1 MSMRAAAMNPMISA
15 DQAPSPVR
23 EPGYFLRK
31 LVLLVLLVSATA
43 LWTVLL
49 FKGQDDFPLILST
62 IFTDVGLGMI
72 AGFGS
77 RVVLHKRGLFV
88 QSLAGIVLTVYGMI
102 LAGSLTHWVLG
113 IGPIAL
119 QPDVVKQLDA
129 IKFDVDLPANI
140 RSLEI
145 DPQNLLD
152 LHRMNWAD
160 PLHLL
165 GSLFMTLM
173 SLYAWRLSVP
183 GSQAVEVTPLS
194 ASPVSPE
201 ARPVIWKNPNSNG
214 RPRIGLPAG
223 LIARLRPASQPGPGS
238 RSRNRIRPM
247 VFREPKAASDPRSKS
262 RRRRSRSKAHIQF
275 ALVEEHRCPYCLDAV
290 TRNDS
295 RGVKE
300 CEVCHTLH
308 HADCWSIT
316 GVCQVPHLNT

>member
-1 MSMRAAAMNPMISA
+1 MSMRAAAMNPMITA
-15 DQAPSPVR
+15 DHAPSVR

-31 LVLLVLLVSATA
+31 LVLLVLLISAVA

-49 FKGQDDFPLILST
+49 FKGQDEFPLLLST
-62 IFTDVGLGMI
+62 IFTDVGLGII

-88 QSLAGIVLTVYGMI
+88 QSLTAIALTLYGMI

-119 QPDVVKQLDA
+119 QPEVVKQVTAL
-129 IKFDVDLPANI
+129 KFDADLPASI
-140 RSLEI
+140 RSMDI
-145 DPQNLLD
+145 DLQKLLD
-152 LHRMNWAD
+152 LHKMNWAD

-173 SLYAWRLSVP
+173 SLYAWRLSAT
-183 GSQAVEVTPLS
+183 GSQTVEVTPLS
-194 ASPVSPE
+194 VTPVSPE
-201 ARPVIWKNPNSNG
+201 PRPVIRTNPNSNG

-223 LIARLRPASQPGPGS
+223 LIARLRPGSHSGPGS

-290 TRNDS
+290 TRNDL

>member
-1 MSMRAAAMNPMISA
+1 MSMRAATMNPMITA
-15 DQAPSPVR
+15 DHAPSVR

-31 LVLLVLLVSATA
+31 LVLLVLLVTAAA
-43 LWTVLL
+43 LWTVFL
-49 FKGQDDFPLILST
+49 FKGQDKFPLLLST
-62 IFTDVGLGMI
+62 IFTDVTLGMI

-88 QSLAGIVLTVYGMI
+88 QSLVGIALTVYGMI

-119 QPDVVKQLDA
+119 QPEVAKQLTA
-129 IKFDVDLPANI
+129 LKFDVDLPANI
-140 RSLEI
+140 RSLDI
-145 DPQNLLD
+145 DPQKLLD
-152 LHRMNWAD
+152 LQKMNWAD

-173 SLYAWRLSVP
+173 SLYAWRLSAP

-194 ASPVSPE
+194 VTPVSPE
-201 ARPVIWKNPNSNG
+201 PRPVIRTNPNSNG

-223 LIARLRPASQPGPGS
+223 LIARLRPGFHTGSGS

-247 VFREPKAASDPRSKS
+247 VFREPKASSESRSRS